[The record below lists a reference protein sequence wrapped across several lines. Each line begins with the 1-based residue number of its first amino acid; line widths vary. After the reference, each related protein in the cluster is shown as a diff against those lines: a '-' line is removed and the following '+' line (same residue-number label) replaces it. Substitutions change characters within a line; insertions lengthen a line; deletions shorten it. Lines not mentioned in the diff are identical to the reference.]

1 MSIQDPAEEA
11 EAMERPE
18 AVSPEQGARGNAQAS
33 DATIQGTQTTELF
46 SDTELQSYRE
56 RWDSVQ
62 AGFVDDPKTSV
73 EAADKL
79 VNTLIER
86 LADGFSQERSRLEA
100 QWEEGVDASTEDLRL
115 ALQRY
120 RSFFGRLLAA

>member
-1 MSIQDPAEEA
+1 
-11 EAMERPE
+11 MESPE

-33 DATIQGTQTTELF
+33 DATTQGTQTMELF

-62 AGFVDDPKTSV
+62 ARFVDDPKTSV
-73 EAADKL
+73 EAADQL